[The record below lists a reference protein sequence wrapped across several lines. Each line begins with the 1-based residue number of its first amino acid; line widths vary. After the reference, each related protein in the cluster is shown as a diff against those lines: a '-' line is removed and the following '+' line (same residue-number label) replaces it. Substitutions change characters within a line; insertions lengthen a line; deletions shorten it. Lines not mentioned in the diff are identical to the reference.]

1 MALTITQQDNTI
13 ILEGVLNASTVK
25 NFKTHFNFIQNPFR
39 NLTIDFDKVIKMDAS
54 ALFTLK
60 EMYKDEALNSN
71 PFFVS
76 GFRSEEIYEDYQFLN
91 IA

>member
-1 MALTITQQDNTI
+1 MALTITQQENTI
-13 ILEGVLNASTVK
+13 ILEGILNAATVK
-25 NFKTHFNFIQNPFR
+25 NFKTHFGFIQNPFR
-39 NLTIDFDKVIKMDAS
+39 SLTIDFDMVTEMDAS

-60 EMYKDEALNSN
+60 EMYRNEALKSN

-76 GFRSEEIYEDYQFLN
+76 GFRSEEIYEDYQFSN